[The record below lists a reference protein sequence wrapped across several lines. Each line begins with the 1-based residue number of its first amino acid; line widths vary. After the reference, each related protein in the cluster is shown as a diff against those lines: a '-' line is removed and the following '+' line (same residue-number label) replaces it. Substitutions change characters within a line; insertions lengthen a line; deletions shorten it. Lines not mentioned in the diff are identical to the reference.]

1 MFSWKKVIQKIAI
14 GAVILG
20 FLIMGYSSL
29 NYAVFFLEND
39 DDQKIAESKTNERGI
54 GPIDRNPQ
62 RKQGVADNHDVS
74 QNNKQTTLKNTNTNE
89 VKPVTIQTKLLYPE
103 RPQVGENIGTLEIP
117 TIDASLP
124 IIHGTDEDELEKGV
138 GHYKGSVLPGEPD
151 HSVLSGHRD
160 TVFRNLKDVQLQD
173 TLVVTTSAGR
183 FIYEVVDIYIVD
195 QYDQSVITP
204 TPNAT
209 LSLTTCYP
217 FTFVGNAPERYII
230 HSVLVEYELAD

>member
-1 MFSWKKVIQKIAI
+1 MSSWKKGIQKIAM
-14 GAVILG
+14 GAVLLG

-29 NYAVFFLEND
+29 NYATFFLGND
-39 DDQKIAESKTNERGI
+39 DNQKIGESKTSEREDGN
-54 GPIDRNPQ
+54 RQ
-62 RKQGVADNHDVS
+62 SKQGVVDEQDVR
-74 QNNKQTTLKNTNTNE
+74 QNSKQ
-89 VKPVTIQTKLLYPE
+89 KLLYPE
-103 RPQVGENIGTLEIP
+103 RPQVGENIGTLVIS

-173 TLVVTTSAGR
+173 TFVVTTSAGR
-183 FIYEVVDIYIVD
+183 FVYEVVDIYIVD
-195 QYDQSVITP
+195 QYDQSVIRP
-204 TPNAT
+204 TSEAT

-217 FTFVGNAPERYII
+217 FNFVGNAPERYII
-230 HSVLVEYELAD
+230 HSVLVDYELADK

>member
-1 MFSWKKVIQKIAI
+1 MRSLKKVIQNIAI

-29 NYAVFFLEND
+29 NYATFFLDND
-39 DDQKIAESKTNERGI
+39 YDQKITESKTSETGT
-54 GPIDRNPQ
+54 GQIDRIPES
-62 RKQGVADNHDVS
+62 KQGMVDNHDAS
-74 QNNKQTTLKNTNTNE
+74 QNSKRTTLKNTNV
-89 VKPVTIQTKLLYPE
+89 VKPATIETKLLYPE

-173 TLVVTTSAGR
+173 TLVVTTSAGK

-195 QYDQSVITP
+195 QYDQSVVTP
-204 TPNAT
+204 TSNAT

-217 FTFVGNAPERYII
+217 FTFVGSAPERYII
-230 HSVLVEYELAD
+230 HSILVDYELAG

>member
-1 MFSWKKVIQKIAI
+1 MCSWKKVIQNIAV
-14 GAVILG
+14 GAVIFG
-20 FLIMGYSSL
+20 FLIVGYSSL
-29 NYAVFFLEND
+29 NYISIFLDND
-39 DDQKIAESKTNERGI
+39 DDQKIVESKTSEKESKAGQI
-54 GPIDRNPQ
+54 G
-62 RKQGVADNHDVS
+62 S
-74 QNNKQTTLKNTNTNE
+74 KQTTLKNTNE
-89 VKPVTIQTKLLYPE
+89 AKPITVQTKLLYPE
-103 RPQVGENIGTLEIP
+103 RPKVGEKIGTLEIP

-183 FIYEVVDIYIVD
+183 FVYEVDDIYIVD

-204 TPNAT
+204 TSNAT

-217 FTFVGNAPERYII
+217 FTFVGSAPERYII
-230 HSVLVEYELAD
+230 HSVLVDYELAD